1 MKKYKDFSHSALMD
15 LLVRHTA
22 LYTQMLAENIK
33 TDEFYRCKRTIDQL
47 TAEIESRNKT
57 GVPGNPMINTPAQQ

>member
-1 MKKYKDFSHSALMD
+1 MKKYKDFSHSALID
-15 LLVRHTA
+15 LLIRHTA
-22 LYTQMLAENIK
+22 LYTQMMAENIR

-57 GVPGNPMINTPAQQ
+57 SVPNNPMINTLAQK